1 MGGEPPVTE
10 FYTPEVP
17 SQEPTDNG
25 RYLDDW
31 NIQPNQSAGDRLRRT
46 EPRSAAGQYAQD
58 TMGEDQYLLYRSYS
72 YKIKSKRHEEITPEE
87 RVANARYHRLL
98 KEYQKAEDMI
108 SAGDHDRRT
117 EPRSAAGQ
125 YVRETMKKDQYQL
138 FRSYFNKTSTN
149 RHTEITPEERAANA
163 EYKRL
168 LASYRKGEDM
178 INEYTT
184 K

>member
-87 RVANARYHRLL
+87 R
-98 KEYQKAEDMI
+98 
-108 SAGDHDRRT
+108 
-117 EPRSAAGQ
+117 
-125 YVRETMKKDQYQL
+125 
-138 FRSYFNKTSTN
+138 
-149 RHTEITPEERAANA
+149 AANA